1 MTRLPTFCLLAAPLA
16 LAACGTAYQVVP
28 LPDGRLRTPNATET
42 GAYCAERGGRP
53 RMLGIAPGNT
63 EVLFEC
69 VKD

>member
-1 MTRLPTFCLLAAPLA
+1 MTRFLIPCLLAASLA

-28 LPDGRLRTPNATET
+28 MPDGKLRTPNATET

-63 EVLFEC
+63 QVLFEC